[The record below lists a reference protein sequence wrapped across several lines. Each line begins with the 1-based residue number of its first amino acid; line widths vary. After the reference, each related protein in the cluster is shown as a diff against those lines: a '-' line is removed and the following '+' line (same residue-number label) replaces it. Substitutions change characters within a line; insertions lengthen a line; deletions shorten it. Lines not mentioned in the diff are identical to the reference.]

1 VEGEEQVDV
10 DLVRQFIARINEF
23 ATAYKRRPKK
33 ERRASGQN
41 QDLLTPTRYHLDRE
55 DKE

>member
-1 VEGEEQVDV
+1 MEGEEQVDV